1 MRITRFTFILASA
14 FLFFAL
20 IPVANAGSKNI
31 FKNHKI
37 NPGETSSGSTGVKAI
52 TATLYDQLKLSRLGL
67 SLQALEYAYKGYQ
80 YLLHKGELDNPN
92 ILTICDFSQSSFR
105 KRLYVIDVK
114 RQKLLIN
121 TYVAHGRNSGGE
133 YATHFSNNPESLQSS
148 LGFYVTERTYKGKHG
163 TSLRIDGQERG
174 YNDRAEDR
182 AIVIHG
188 APYVGQSLSGRSW
201 GCPAVPQNQIR
212 KVINT
217 IKNGS
222 CFFIYHPSNS
232 YLHGSRILNS

>member
-1 MRITRFTFILASA
+1 VSINRFTLFLGSA
-14 FLFFAL
+14 VLFLVL
-20 IPVANAGSKNI
+20 GPVADAGSRDA
-31 FKNHKI
+31 FKIKAPI
-37 NPGETSSGSTGVKAI
+37 VKAAAAGASNLK
-52 TATLYDQLKLSRLGL
+52 TFTFSLYEHLKLNKLGL
-67 SLQALEYAYKGYQ
+67 SIQALEYAYKGYE
-80 YLLHKGELDNPN
+80 YLLHRGELDNPN

-105 KRLYVIDVK
+105 KRMYVIDVR

-163 TSLRIDGQERG
+163 TSLRIDGQEPG
-174 YNDRAEDR
+174 FNDRAEDR
-182 AIVIHG
+182 AIVVHG
-188 APYVGQSLSGRSW
+188 APYVGHSLTGRSW

>member
-1 MRITRFTFILASA
+1 MRITRFTFILGSVL
-14 FLFFAL
+14 LFFAL
-20 IPVANAGSKNI
+20 IPVANAGGRNHFNTKRIGNPAAASSTG
-31 FKNHKI
+31 FKVF
-37 NPGETSSGSTGVKAI
+37 TSS
-52 TATLYDQLKLSRLGL
+52 LYEHLKLSRLGL
-67 SLQALEYAYKGYQ
+67 SMQALEYAYKGYQ
-80 YLLHKGELDNPN
+80 YLLSKGELDNPN

-105 KRLYVIDVK
+105 KRMYVIDVK

-174 YNDRAEDR
+174 FNDRAEDR
-182 AIVIHG
+182 AIVVHG
-188 APYVGQSLSGRSW
+188 APYVGHSLSGRSW
-201 GCPAVPQNQIR
+201 GCPAVPQTQIR